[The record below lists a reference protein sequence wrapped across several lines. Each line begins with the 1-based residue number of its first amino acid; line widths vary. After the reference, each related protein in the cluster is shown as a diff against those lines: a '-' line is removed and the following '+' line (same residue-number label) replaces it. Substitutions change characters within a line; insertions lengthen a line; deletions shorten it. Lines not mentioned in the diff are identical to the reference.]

1 MLILVAGALGA
12 TEVARAV
19 LTARGWGAAQ
29 LLSG

>member
-1 MLILVAGALGA
+1 MRILVAGALDA

-19 LTARGWGAAQ
+19 LIARGWGAVQ